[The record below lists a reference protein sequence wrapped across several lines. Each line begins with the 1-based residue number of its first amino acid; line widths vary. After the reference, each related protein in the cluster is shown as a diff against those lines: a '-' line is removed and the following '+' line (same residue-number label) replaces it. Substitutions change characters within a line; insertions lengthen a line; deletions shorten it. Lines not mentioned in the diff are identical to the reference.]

1 MKGKAEDIGM
11 KRLCS
16 ILLALLLLL
25 GACSGEESKNGLPQE
40 NLPIGFSGV
49 ITMTRGTGKFATAG
63 ELKNV
68 GVFAY
73 FTHGKFNENT
83 AIPNFMYNQLVE
95 KQLDEGTWSYS
106 PVKFW
111 PDNSTTDKIS
121 FFAYAPYVN
130 EVENGYLSFQNEGTA
145 SGFPVLGYTVPIAV
159 NNQIDFLAATP
170 VMNQSHGNVTFKLHH
185 TLTKVNVY
193 IKSNDNTEGKSVTS
207 FSITGMKSGLLTYYN
222 PTADSDIGWKWTYPS
237 ADEKEN
243 FTTGII
249 SFPVPDTIIE
259 EKKLLATFFLLPAGA
274 GSKFNISYQYT
285 AKDSNNALVVQ
296 TVSMEN
302 QSLPLT
308 DNWASGRAVSYT
320 IGIARKAITVI
331 PENGP
336 VSWEENAETETVIG
350 TEAKQETD

>member
-95 KQLDEGTWSYS
+95 KQQDEGTWSYS

-111 PDNSTTDKIS
+111 SDNSTTDKIS

-130 EVENGYLSFQNEGTA
+130 EVENGYLSFQDEGTA

-170 VMNQSHGNVTFKLHH
+170 VMNQSNGNVTFKLHH

-222 PTADSDIGWKWTYPS
+222 PTADSDIG
-237 ADEKEN
+237 
-243 FTTGII
+243 
-249 SFPVPDTIIE
+249 
-259 EKKLLATFFLLPAGA
+259 
-274 GSKFNISYQYT
+274 
-285 AKDSNNALVVQ
+285 
-296 TVSMEN
+296 
-302 QSLPLT
+302 
-308 DNWASGRAVSYT
+308 
-320 IGIARKAITVI
+320 
-331 PENGP
+331 
-336 VSWEENAETETVIG
+336 
-350 TEAKQETD
+350 

>member
-1 MKGKAEDIGM
+1 MKGKAENIGM
-11 KRLCS
+11 KRLCG

-40 NLPIGFSGV
+40 SLPIGFSGV

-130 EVENGYLSFQNEGTA
+130 EVENGYLSFQDEGTA

-170 VMNQSHGNVTFKLHH
+170 VMNQNNGNEL
-185 TLTKVNVY
+185 
-193 IKSNDNTEGKSVTS
+193 SNC
-207 FSITGMKSGLLTYYN
+207 
-222 PTADSDIGWKWTYPS
+222 
-237 ADEKEN
+237 
-243 FTTGII
+243 
-249 SFPVPDTIIE
+249 TIH
-259 EKKLLATFFLLPAGA
+259 
-274 GSKFNISYQYT
+274 
-285 AKDSNNALVVQ
+285 
-296 TVSMEN
+296 
-302 QSLPLT
+302 
-308 DNWASGRAVSYT
+308 
-320 IGIARKAITVI
+320 
-331 PENGP
+331 
-336 VSWEENAETETVIG
+336 
-350 TEAKQETD
+350 

>member
-11 KRLCS
+11 KRLCG

-95 KQLDEGTWSYS
+95 KQQDEGTWSYS

-130 EVENGYLSFQNEGTA
+130 EVENGYLSFQDEGTA

-170 VMNQSHGNVTFKLHH
+170 VMNQNNGNVTFKLC
-185 TLTKVNVY
+185 
-193 IKSNDNTEGKSVTS
+193 SER
-207 FSITGMKSGLLTYYN
+207 
-222 PTADSDIGWKWTYPS
+222 PSDEWH
-237 ADEKEN
+237 
-243 FTTGII
+243 
-249 SFPVPDTIIE
+249 
-259 EKKLLATFFLLPAGA
+259 
-274 GSKFNISYQYT
+274 
-285 AKDSNNALVVQ
+285 
-296 TVSMEN
+296 
-302 QSLPLT
+302 
-308 DNWASGRAVSYT
+308 
-320 IGIARKAITVI
+320 
-331 PENGP
+331 
-336 VSWEENAETETVIG
+336 
-350 TEAKQETD
+350 

>member
-106 PVKFW
+106 PVK
-111 PDNSTTDKIS
+111 
-121 FFAYAPYVN
+121 
-130 EVENGYLSFQNEGTA
+130 LS
-145 SGFPVLGYTVPIAV
+145 LIH
-159 NNQIDFLAATP
+159 I
-170 VMNQSHGNVTFKLHH
+170 
-185 TLTKVNVY
+185 
-193 IKSNDNTEGKSVTS
+193 
-207 FSITGMKSGLLTYYN
+207 
-222 PTADSDIGWKWTYPS
+222 
-237 ADEKEN
+237 
-243 FTTGII
+243 
-249 SFPVPDTIIE
+249 
-259 EKKLLATFFLLPAGA
+259 
-274 GSKFNISYQYT
+274 
-285 AKDSNNALVVQ
+285 
-296 TVSMEN
+296 
-302 QSLPLT
+302 
-308 DNWASGRAVSYT
+308 
-320 IGIARKAITVI
+320 
-331 PENGP
+331 
-336 VSWEENAETETVIG
+336 
-350 TEAKQETD
+350 

>member
-1 MKGKAEDIGM
+1 M
-11 KRLCS
+11 KRKAKNIGIKQLCS
-16 ILLALLLLL
+16 IFLVWPLLL
-25 GACSGEESKNGLPQE
+25 GACSGEESTNGFPQG
-40 NLPIGFSGV
+40 NIPIGFSGDVPMTKGAKELV
-49 ITMTRGTGKFATAG
+49 IVGDLEKI
-63 ELKNV
+63 

-95 KQLDEGTWSYS
+95 KKPNEDKWSYS

-121 FFAYAPYVN
+121 FFAYAPYVGEEKN
-130 EVENGYLSFQNEGTA
+130 NSLSFQDEETA
-145 SGFPVLGYTVPIAV
+145 SGFPVLGYTVPVVV
-159 NNQIDFLAATP
+159 NEQIDLLAATP
-170 VMNQSHGNVTFKLHH
+170 VMDRNEGNVSFKLYH
-185 TLTKVNVY
+185 TLTKINVY

-207 FSITGMKSGLLTYYN
+207 FSITGMKSGLLTYCN
-222 PTADSDIGWKWTYPS
+222 PTTDSDMGWKWTYPL
-237 ADEKEN
+237 ADEKES

-249 SFPVPDTIIE
+249 SFPVLDTIME

-296 TVSMEN
+296 TVSMEK

-320 IGIARKAITVI
+320 IGIARKAITVM

-336 VSWEENAETETVIG
+336 VSWEGNTETETVIG
-350 TEAKQETD
+350 TEEKQETD

>member
-95 KQLDEGTWSYS
+95 KQQDERTWSYS

-130 EVENGYLSFQNEGTA
+130 EVENGYLSFQDEGTA

-170 VMNQSHGNVTFKLHH
+170 VMNQNNGNVTFKLHH

-302 QSLPLT
+302 LFLPLT

-320 IGIARKAITVI
+320 IGIARKAITVM

-336 VSWEENAETETVIG
+336 VSWEENTETETVIG
-350 TEAKQETD
+350 TEEKQETD

>member
-95 KQLDEGTWSYS
+95 KQQDEGTWSYS

-130 EVENGYLSFQNEGTA
+130 EVENGYLSFQDEGTA

-170 VMNQSHGNVTFKLHH
+170 VMNQNNGNVTFKLHH

-249 SFPVPDTIIE
+249 SFP
-259 EKKLLATFFLLPAGA
+259 
-274 GSKFNISYQYT
+274 

-308 DNWASGRAVSYT
+308 DNWASGRTVSYT

>member
-1 MKGKAEDIGM
+1 
-11 KRLCS
+11 
-16 ILLALLLLL
+16 
-25 GACSGEESKNGLPQE
+25 
-40 NLPIGFSGV
+40 
-49 ITMTRGTGKFATAG
+49 MTRGTGKFATAG

-170 VMNQSHGNVTFKLHH
+170 VMNQNNGNVTFKLHH

-308 DNWASGRAVSYT
+308 DNWASGRTVSYT

>member
-1 MKGKAEDIGM
+1 MKGKAENIGM

-40 NLPIGFSGV
+40 SLPIGFSGV

-121 FFAYAPYVN
+121 FFAYAPHNATGVTPSN
-130 EVENGYLSFQNEGTA
+130 AIQKGYPSFTYTTPTA
-145 SGFPVLGYTVPIAV
+145 EADQVDL
-159 NNQIDFLAATP
+159 LAATP
-170 VMNQSHGNVTFKLHH
+170 IINQNGGSVDFKMQHA
-185 TLTKVNVY
+185 LTKVVFNV
-193 IKSNDNTEGKSVTS
+193 KSNDDITGKVITA
-207 FSITGMKSGLLTYYN
+207 FSITGAKSGTLAFHVPAN
-222 PTADSDIGWKWTYPS
+222 DDDKGFGWTYPS
-237 ADEKEN
+237 TVTAET
-243 FTTGII
+243 FTATTK
-249 SFPVPDTIIE
+249 SLSVPDKSTPE
-259 EKKLLATFFLLPAGA
+259 EAMLCTYFLLPTNIGNT
-274 GSKFNISYQYT
+274 FNITYT
-285 AKDSNNALVVQ
+285 YIGIKGTQ
-296 TVSMEN
+296 TVTLTN
-302 QSLPLT
+302 QPLPSLDKWL
-308 DNWASGRAVSYT
+308 SGAFVSYT
-320 IGIARKAITVI
+320 IGIDKKVVTATTESH
-331 PENGP
+331 PTWGNGGQGS
-336 VSWEENAETETVIG
+336 VDG
-350 TEAKQETD
+350 TIN

>member
-95 KQLDEGTWSYS
+95 KQQDEGTWSYS

-111 PDNSTTDKIS
+111 SDNSTTDKIS
-121 FFAYAPYVN
+121 FFAYAPHNATGVTPSN
-130 EVENGYLSFQNEGTA
+130 AIQKGYPSFTYTTPTA
-145 SGFPVLGYTVPIAV
+145 EADQVDL
-159 NNQIDFLAATP
+159 LAATP
-170 VMNQSHGNVTFKLHH
+170 IINQNGAVWISKC
-185 TLTKVNVY
+185 
-193 IKSNDNTEGKSVTS
+193 NTHLPRW
-207 FSITGMKSGLLTYYN
+207 FSM
-222 PTADSDIGWKWTYPS
+222 
-237 ADEKEN
+237 
-243 FTTGII
+243 
-249 SFPVPDTIIE
+249 
-259 EKKLLATFFLLPAGA
+259 
-274 GSKFNISYQYT
+274 
-285 AKDSNNALVVQ
+285 
-296 TVSMEN
+296 
-302 QSLPLT
+302 
-308 DNWASGRAVSYT
+308 
-320 IGIARKAITVI
+320 
-331 PENGP
+331 
-336 VSWEENAETETVIG
+336 
-350 TEAKQETD
+350 

>member
-95 KQLDEGTWSYS
+95 KQQDEGTWSYS

-130 EVENGYLSFQNEGTA
+130 EVENGYLSFQDEGTA
-145 SGFPVLGYTVPIAV
+145 SGFPALNSLGVTPSY
-159 NNQIDFLAATP
+159 FL
-170 VMNQSHGNVTFKLHH
+170 K
-185 TLTKVNVY
+185 
-193 IKSNDNTEGKSVTS
+193 I
-207 FSITGMKSGLLTYYN
+207 LL
-222 PTADSDIGWKWTYPS
+222 K
-237 ADEKEN
+237 
-243 FTTGII
+243 
-249 SFPVPDTIIE
+249 
-259 EKKLLATFFLLPAGA
+259 
-274 GSKFNISYQYT
+274 
-285 AKDSNNALVVQ
+285 
-296 TVSMEN
+296 
-302 QSLPLT
+302 
-308 DNWASGRAVSYT
+308 
-320 IGIARKAITVI
+320 
-331 PENGP
+331 
-336 VSWEENAETETVIG
+336 
-350 TEAKQETD
+350 

>member
-95 KQLDEGTWSYS
+95 KQQDEGTWSYS

-121 FFAYAPYVN
+121 FFAYAPHNATGVTPSN
-130 EVENGYLSFQNEGTA
+130 AIQKGYPSFTYTTPTA
-145 SGFPVLGYTVPIAV
+145 EADQVDL
-159 NNQIDFLAATP
+159 LAATP
-170 VMNQSHGNVTFKLHH
+170 IISQNGGSVDFKMQHA
-185 TLTKVNVY
+185 LTKVVFNV
-193 IKSNDNTEGKSVTS
+193 KSNDDITGKVITA
-207 FSITGMKSGLLTYYN
+207 FSITGAKSGTLAFHVPAN
-222 PTADSDIGWKWTYPS
+222 DDDKGFGWTYPS
-237 ADEKEN
+237 TVTAET
-243 FTTGII
+243 FTATTK
-249 SFPVPDTIIE
+249 SLSVPDKSTPE
-259 EKKLLATFFLLPAGA
+259 EAMLCTYFLLPTNIGNT
-274 GSKFNISYQYT
+274 FNITYT
-285 AKDSNNALVVQ
+285 YIGIKGTQ
-296 TVSMEN
+296 TVTLTN
-302 QSLPLT
+302 QPLPSLDKWL
-308 DNWASGRAVSYT
+308 SGAFVSYT
-320 IGIARKAITVI
+320 IGIDKKVVTATTESH
-331 PENGP
+331 PTWGNGGQGS
-336 VSWEENAETETVIG
+336 VDG
-350 TEAKQETD
+350 TIN

>member
-95 KQLDEGTWSYS
+95 KQQDEGTWSYS

-130 EVENGYLSFQNEGTA
+130 EVENGYLSFQDEGTA

-170 VMNQSHGNVTFKLHH
+170 VMNQNNGNVIFKLHH

-249 SFPVPDTIIE
+249 SFPGTGYNYRRKE
-259 EKKLLATFFLLPAGA
+259 TACNLL
-274 GSKFNISYQYT
+274 S
-285 AKDSNNALVVQ
+285 
-296 TVSMEN
+296 
-302 QSLPLT
+302 
-308 DNWASGRAVSYT
+308 ASCRGR
-320 IGIARKAITVI
+320 K
-331 PENGP
+331 
-336 VSWEENAETETVIG
+336 
-350 TEAKQETD
+350 

>member
-1 MKGKAEDIGM
+1 MNRKTE
-11 KRLCS
+11 S
-16 ILLALLLLL
+16 IRVKQLYGIFLAATLLL
-25 GACSGEESKNGLPQE
+25 GACTQEEGTNKFPQE
-40 NLPIGFSGV
+40 NIPISFSG
-49 ITMTRGTGKFATAG
+49 
-63 ELKNV
+63 NV
-68 GVFAY
+68 PVMRSVKEYTTTSDLETIGVFAY
-73 FTHGKFNENT
+73 FTHGNFNKDAAT
-83 AIPNFMYNQLVE
+83 PNFMYNQLVG
-95 KQLDEGTWSYS
+95 KQTDGTWSYS

-170 VMNQSHGNVTFKLHH
+170 VMNQSNGNVTFKLHH

>member
-49 ITMTRGTGKFATAG
+49 ITMTRGTGKFASAG

-95 KQLDEGTWSYS
+95 KQQDEGTWSYS

-121 FFAYAPYVN
+121 FFAYAPHNATGVTPSN
-130 EVENGYLSFQNEGTA
+130 AIQKGYPSFTYTTPTA
-145 SGFPVLGYTVPIAV
+145 EADQVDL
-159 NNQIDFLAATP
+159 LAATP
-170 VMNQSHGNVTFKLHH
+170 IINQNGGSVDFKMQHA
-185 TLTKVNVY
+185 LTKVVFNV
-193 IKSNDNTEGKSVTS
+193 KSNDDITGKVITA
-207 FSITGMKSGLLTYYN
+207 FSITGAKSGTLAFHVPAN
-222 PTADSDIGWKWTYPS
+222 DDDKGFGWTYPS
-237 ADEKEN
+237 TVTAET
-243 FTTGII
+243 FTATTK
-249 SFPVPDTIIE
+249 SLSVPDKSTPE
-259 EKKLLATFFLLPAGA
+259 EAMLCTYFLLPTNIGNT
-274 GSKFNISYQYT
+274 FNITYT
-285 AKDSNNALVVQ
+285 YIGIKGTQ
-296 TVSMEN
+296 TVTLTN
-302 QSLPLT
+302 QPLPSLDKWL
-308 DNWASGRAVSYT
+308 SGAFVSYT
-320 IGIARKAITVI
+320 IGIDKKVVTATTESH
-331 PENGP
+331 PTWGNGGQGS
-336 VSWEENAETETVIG
+336 VDG
-350 TEAKQETD
+350 TIN